1 MVSGDSGLRHLPAE
15 FASNILGEATVKAV
29 ACERP
34 AQRDQPISRYSL
46 GDLQRVVSHEA
57 AVGPISRST
66 VWRILD
72 REASKPWR
80 YRLWIFPRD
89 PAFAAKAGRILDL
102 YAGWWEGAPLGP
114 NDYVLSADE
123 KTSIQARCRC
133 HLGRPPRPGHASQVE
148 FEYERRGAVQ
158 YLAAWDV
165 RRGLVFGRCE
175 AHTGIEPFGRLV
187 EQVMGQEPY
196 RTAARVFWVVDNGS
210 SHRGAAAI
218 RRLQGAYPHLILV
231 HLPLHASWLNQIEIY
246 FSLLQRK
253 ALPPNDFADC
263 SAVAD
268 RLHAFEQRTN
278 AAPRPFAWRF
288 TRTELE
294 RRLREP
300 APTPL
305 PAAA

>member
-1 MVSGDSGLRHLPAE
+1 
-15 FASNILGEATVKAV
+15 V
-29 ACERP
+29 AGERP
-34 AQRDQPISRYSL
+34 AQRDQPLSRYSV

-72 REASKPWR
+72 RDALRPWR

-89 PAFAAKAGRILDL
+89 PAFAAKAGRVLDW

-114 NDYVLSADE
+114 DDYVLSADE

-175 AHTGIEPFGRLV
+175 AHTGCEPFGRLV
-187 EQVMGQEPY
+187 EQVMSQAPY
-196 RTAARVFWVVDNGS
+196 RSAARVFWIVDNGS
-210 SHRGAAAI
+210 SQRGAAAS
-218 RRLQGAYPHLILV
+218 RRLQGAYRNLILV
-231 HLPLHASWLNQIEIY
+231 HLPLHVSWLNQIEIY
-246 FSLLQRK
+246 FSIIQRK
-253 ALPPNDFADC
+253 VLTPNDFADC
-263 SAVAD
+263 TAVAD
-268 RLHAFEQRTN
+268 RLRAFEQRTN

-288 TRTELE
+288 TRAEFE
-294 RRLREP
+294 RRLHERG
-300 APTPL
+300 PTLL
-305 PAAA
+305 PTAA